1 MQAIASV
8 KQEGN
13 TITTYDEHGCMIGA
27 ATVAGGQI
35 LMGYTSNS
43 FSTRADDG
51 TIYVY
56 NAMGICINAHR

>member
-1 MQAIASV
+1 MESIASV

-13 TITTYDEHGCMIGA
+13 TITTYDKHGCMIGA
-27 ATVAGGQI
+27 ATVAGGQV
-35 LMGYTSNS
+35 LTGYTSKS

-56 NAMGICINAHR
+56 NARGICIDAHR